1 MLVVFLEQAGI
12 PIPAIPALLAMGTLG
27 GTGYFALGPAFL
39 LASAAAMAGD
49 MIWYVAGR
57 TRGRSV
63 LKLLCRVSIEPDS
76 CVRTTENAYARI
88 GAGALLFSKFVPG
101 LSTAA
106 PPLAGLTGIS
116 TTRFLVYDAAGTI
129 IWVGTFLTLGYMFR
143 DQIEPLLEWL
153 DRTGGRLAFII
164 SLTIALYVAW
174 KWFQRRRF
182 IRKMRIA
189 RITPEDVMAK
199 ISAGENPVMVD
210 LRSVGDG
217 DMRLPGA
224 IAMAVADLETRHQEI
239 PRDRDIIVYCS

>member
-1 MLVVFLEQAGI
+1 MVVFLEQAGI
-12 PIPAIPALLAMGTLG
+12 PIPAIPALLAMGALG
-27 GTGYFALGPAFL
+27 GTGHFALVPAFL

-49 MIWYVAGR
+49 MIWYIAGR

-63 LKLLCRVSIEPDS
+63 LRLLCRVSIEPDS
-76 CVRTTENAYARI
+76 CVKTTENAYARV

-106 PPLAGLTGIS
+106 PPLAGLTGMG

-129 IWVGTFLTLGYMFR
+129 IWVGTFLTLGFMFR
-143 DQIEPLLEWL
+143 GEIEPVLQWL
-153 DRTGGRLAFII
+153 DRTGARLALI
-164 SLTIALYVAW
+164 IALTVALYIAW
-174 KWFQRRRF
+174 KWFQRKRF

-199 ISAGENPVMVD
+199 IVAGENPVMVD
-210 LRSVGDG
+210 LRSLGDG

-224 IAMAVADLETRHQEI
+224 IAMAVPDLETRHKEI